1 MDLEIKEN
9 TSIKYQDNGN
19 KIFAF
24 VFPLQKKV
32 RRWPCVFQIVPIEKK
47 TFLSF
52 SSSTGVRALKYFK
65 QEIS

>member
-32 RRWPCVFQIVPIEKK
+32 RKWPCVFQIVAER
-47 TFLSF
+47 FFSLSVLQLEL
-52 SSSTGVRALKYFK
+52 GH
-65 QEIS
+65 